1 LSGKDRAFYTVFSQK
16 VRKNRCF
23 LGFLTML
30 CLNNCVLDSYKILC
44 VWIFSYLCAQILVL
58 IKKQNKNKMKKLFSL
73 LFVAG
78 ALSIVSCGPSAE
90 EAAKMEQEAKAKM
103 DSLFN
108 AASAAVETAPDTT
121 ATATPDS
128 AATTTEAAH

>member
-1 LSGKDRAFYTVFSQK
+1 M
-16 VRKNRCF
+16 F

-30 CLNNCVLDSYKILC
+30 CLNNCVLDAYYILLIL
-44 VWIFSYLCAQILVL
+44 IFSYLCAQILVL
-58 IKKQNKNKMKKLFSL
+58 IKKNKQTKMKKLFSL

-90 EAAKMEQEAKAKM
+90 EAEKIAAETKAKM

-108 AASAAVETAPDTT
+108 NAQMSSPEVAPDSTATAPDST
-121 ATATPDS
+121 A
-128 AATTTEAAH
+128 AAH

>member
-1 LSGKDRAFYTVFSQK
+1 
-16 VRKNRCF
+16 
-23 LGFLTML
+23 
-30 CLNNCVLDSYKILC
+30 
-44 VWIFSYLCAQILVL
+44 
-58 IKKQNKNKMKKLFSL
+58 MKKLFSL

-90 EAAKMEQEAKAKM
+90 EAAKMEADAKAKM

-108 AASAAVETAPDTT
+108 HASEAVTAPTDSV
-121 ATATPDS
+121 ATAPDS